1 VWFEF
6 GIDSN
11 SNLNKSFNPR
21 SFPLSFEPLLGR
33 PPKKPVAGP
42 AAAPAQQPSRPQQP
56 SNQTLSLFLASL
68 AAGQGPLVN
77 LCFPLPVFSFLLR
90 LHPTTGQSSRIAQG
104 ARDGTAAPARRPAH
118 RGIGR
123 ARARVEPGPGGECSF
138 TPAPHPCGLA
148 RTKEEA
154 APPRS
159 PGQSKPGQQRDFALP
174 LWRRGSKARG
184 EAEGQPS
191 KPPTPLGFSLSTPPE
206 RAP

>member
-33 PPKKPVAGP
+33 PPKKPIAGP

-123 ARARVEPGPGGECSF
+123 ARARVEPGPGGGMLFYPRATSLWPRPHKGGGGAATVARAVQAGAAKRFRLAVVAPGFKSEGGGRG
-138 TPAPHPCGLA
+138 PAVQATNPIGVFPFH
-148 RTKEEA
+148 
-154 APPRS
+154 
-159 PGQSKPGQQRDFALP
+159 
-174 LWRRGSKARG
+174 
-184 EAEGQPS
+184 
-191 KPPTPLGFSLSTPPE
+191 ST
-206 RAP
+206 